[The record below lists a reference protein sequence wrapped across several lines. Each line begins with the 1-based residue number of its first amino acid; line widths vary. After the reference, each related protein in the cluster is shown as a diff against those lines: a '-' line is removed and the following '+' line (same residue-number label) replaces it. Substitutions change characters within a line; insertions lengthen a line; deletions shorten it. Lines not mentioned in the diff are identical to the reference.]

1 MFQLVFIIILVYLNR
16 DAINFFK
23 KTFWLY
29 LVFLGSKKYNPNS
42 NKLNKQDKS
51 GKYLIF

>member
-1 MFQLVFIIILVYLNR
+1 MQLIFL
-16 DAINFFK
+16 K
-23 KTFWLY
+23 KLFGCTLF
-29 LVFLGSKKYNPNS
+29 FLGSKKYNPNS